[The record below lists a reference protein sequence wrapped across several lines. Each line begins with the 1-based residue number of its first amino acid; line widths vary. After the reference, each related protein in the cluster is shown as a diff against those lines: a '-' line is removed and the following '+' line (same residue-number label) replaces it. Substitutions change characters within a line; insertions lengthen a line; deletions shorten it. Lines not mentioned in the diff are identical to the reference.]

1 LDNKAKIDLNFVLD
15 QLNINE
21 HFGKEFKNY
30 FSKFMSCGPDYFDEL
45 KISLKY
51 DTADIKDEFLEI
63 KIHKIEIEIPSIK
76 NREKIDI
83 PPSIN
88 IIKEKNSNELI
99 LSIISHDL
107 IDKKLDKLTY
117 FKEQIY
123 NFIGIVFS
131 FITKQFFYEKL
142 VIFPAERTALT
153 YISDDLVYRKFEKS
167 SNVRIQKDLSD
178 YEESDYEEPLYPK
191 PILDYIKL
199 IRQIKNVS
207 SKGIVDKKFVK
218 LDTFLEKDILSGKVS
233 IMKDEIGSRFIY
245 EFGNKKLD
253 LPITSSLV
261 KDLAIFNLYL
271 RYFAGEGD
279 LVIIDEPEMNLHP
292 EAQAKLIELI
302 CILVN
307 KGIKFIITTHT
318 PYIVDHLI
326 NLINAHGSGNK
337 RIEKEFFL
345 KSKEAFLSPDDLGVY
360 LFNKDGEV
368 ADILDREENT
378 IDWETFGKVTQK
390 VSDIYYKL

>member
-1 LDNKAKIDLNFVLD
+1 MNL
-15 QLNINE
+15 
-21 HFGKEFKNY
+21 FK
-30 FSKFMSCGPDYFDEL
+30 GD
-45 KISLKY
+45 
-51 DTADIKDEFLEI
+51 
-63 KIHKIEIEIPSIK
+63 
-76 NREKIDI
+76 
-83 PPSIN
+83 
-88 IIKEKNSNELI
+88 NSNELI
-99 LSIISHDL
+99 LSVISHDL
-107 IDKKLDKLTY
+107 IDKKLDKLDH
-117 FKEQIY
+117 FKKMISRFLRIILLFTLKEI
-123 NFIGIVFS
+123 
-131 FITKQFFYEKL
+131 FYEKL
-142 VIFPAERTALT
+142 FIFPAERTTLT
-153 YISDDLVYRKFEKS
+153 YVSDDLVYKKFEKLS
-167 SNVRIQKDLSD
+167 TRTLSD
-178 YEESDYEEPLYPK
+178 YVKLYEEPLYPK

-199 IRQIKNVS
+199 IGQIKNRY
-207 SKGIVDKKFVK
+207 SKDRANKKFVK
-218 LDTFLEKDILSGKVS
+218 LDSILEKDILSGKVS
-233 IMKDEIGSRFIY
+233 ITKDEIGSRFVY

-253 LPITSSLV
+253 LTITSSLV

-271 RYFAGEGD
+271 KHVANEGD

-337 RIEKEFFL
+337 GIEKEFFL

-360 LFNKDGEV
+360 LFNKDGKV
-368 ADILDREENT
+368 TDILDRKEKT